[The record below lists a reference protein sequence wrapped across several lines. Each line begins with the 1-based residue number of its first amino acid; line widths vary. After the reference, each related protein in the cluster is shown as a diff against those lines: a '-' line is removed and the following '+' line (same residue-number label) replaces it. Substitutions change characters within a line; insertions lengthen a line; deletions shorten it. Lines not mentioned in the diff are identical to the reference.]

1 MRAKILCVDDEPNV
15 LEAYQRNLHKQFA
28 VDIAAGAE
36 QALVAL
42 ALHGPYA
49 VVVSDF
55 RMPGM
60 NGAQFLAKVS
70 ERSPD
75 TVRVMLTGQA
85 DLSDTIAAVNEG
97 KIFRFLTKPCP
108 PEVLLKALHASLE
121 QHRLITAEREL
132 LEKTLSGAIN
142 MLTEVL
148 SLINPSA
155 FSRAYRMRR
164 YVRHMAQ
171 QLSFPDVWQFEVAA
185 LLSPIGSIALPPEIL
200 DRLYAGAPLSP
211 EEEELVAAQPKVAH
225 DLIANIPRL
234 EAVAQMISGQQ
245 EPAGSFRPIPDS
257 NREDVIARGAKMLR
271 VASHFDEQ
279 LARGVPQRSALA
291 QMQART
297 DEYDASF
304 VSALSNFESAES
316 NKEIRIARVRD
327 LNSLMVANEDIKSK
341 NGLLLLAKGQE
352 VTASM
357 IARLRSF
364 SCSIGVKEPFSV
376 WAPRHNKL

>member
-1 MRAKILCVDDEPNV
+1 MRPRILCVDDEPNV
-15 LEAYQRNLHKQFA
+15 LEAYQRNLHKQFDVETA
-28 VDIAAGAE
+28 TGGEKGLEV
-36 QALVAL
+36 L

-70 ERSPD
+70 EQSPD
-75 TVRVMLTGQA
+75 SVRVMLTGQA
-85 DLSDTIAAVNEG
+85 DLSDTMSAVNEG

-108 PEVLLKALHASLE
+108 PEVLVKTLYASVE
-121 QHRLITAEREL
+121 QHRLIRAERDL

-148 SLINPSA
+148 SLINPAA
-155 FSRAYRMRR
+155 FSRAYRLRR

-171 QLSFPDVWQFEVAA
+171 QLNFPDVWQFEVAA
-185 LLSPIGSIALPPEIL
+185 LLSPIGSISLPPEIL
-200 DRLYAGAPLSP
+200 DRLYAGTPLSSD
-211 EEEELVAAQPKVAH
+211 EEELVAAQPKVAY

-234 EAVAQMISGQQ
+234 EAVAQMIAGQLK
-245 EPAGSFRPIPDS
+245 PGDSSLPIADS
-257 NREDVIARGAKMLR
+257 NREDVVARGVKLLQ
-271 VASHFDEQ
+271 VASSFDEQ
-279 LARGVPQRSALA
+279 ITRGVPQRSALA
-291 QMQART
+291 RMQVRT

-304 VSALSNFESAES
+304 VSALSGLEPAES
-316 NKEIRIARVRD
+316 NKEVRFARVRD
-327 LNSLMVANEDIKSK
+327 LHCLMVANEDIKSK

-352 VTASM
+352 VTASV

-364 SCSIGVKEPFSV
+364 SHSVGVREPFSV
-376 WAPRHNKL
+376 WVPRHTKL